1 MTRRHRFRGP
11 HSQSAISEMLTLFA
25 GRDKAWTRG
34 LEYGSPLDRIRESRD
49 PKWNIRRAGLTA
61 ALEAKRAAQEA
72 AAATSAEA
80 RQAAA
85 EDRIADLEDDVA
97 RLTLVT
103 MTMME
108 MLVRKGIAT
117 REELS
122 ALVAEIDALDGEL
135 DGKLDPS
142 ALRPAPED
150 TEPSAGA

>member
-1 MTRRHRFRGP
+1 MFLM
-11 HSQSAISEMLTLFA
+11 S
-25 GRDKAWTRG
+25 RDRPLPA
-34 LEYGSPLDRIRESRD
+34 LDYGSRREQLRDAKD
-49 PKWNIRRAGLTA
+49 PKWNVRRAGLTA

-72 AAATSAEA
+72 AAATSDEA

-108 MLVRKGIAT
+108 MFVRKGIAT

-122 ALVAEIDALDGEL
+122 ALVAEIDELDGEL

-142 ALRPAPED
+142 ALRPAPEE
-150 TEPSAGA
+150 TEPSGGA